1 METERTK
8 RGEGE
13 RARQGREGPG
23 VQSREA
29 RWKHTA
35 DERSPLSG

>member
-8 RGEGE
+8 RREGE
-13 RARQGREGPG
+13 RARRGREGLG

-29 RWKHTA
+29 RRKHMA